1 MECKELAQKVSVTT
15 NLTPNI
21 LMHVFSC
28 LEVEG
33 SFYDSDYGMKHH
45 FTLLDEDYE
54 EWKTQA
60 KKCMT
65 LGCNAELYAVL
76 FQIPSFIPTE
86 DIDMIIDSYDKISE
100 AVAEGT
106 IDVLIASYPELFDTL
121 PIYAPKKVFD
131 DNFKKLNTHNEII
144 QNIITIF
151 KKILRGLWERFYSE
165 YWEKEGKIK
174 LEKRAKHLN
183 TIISPINL
191 ISAWHKVLKLEFPY
205 SEFSA
210 ILVEA
215 TNTIATNL
223 LAEQVMI
230 SLKTEDKDVY
240 RILAHEVGRSFLLN
254 TLLFENEQIKTI
266 ADSNIDRLSIVI
278 EAACIYIKGSLFDTL
293 RIRSDEL
300 DPYIVPGIK
309 EVMDIFGVIWDA
321 MDEKNIFDAIT
332 QTYNKLSPIT

>member
-1 MECKELAQKVSVTT
+1 MECKELAQKVFVST

-28 LEVEG
+28 LEIEG
-33 SFYDSDYGMKHH
+33 SFYDSEYGMKHH
-45 FTLLDEDYE
+45 FTLLDDEYE
-54 EWKTQA
+54 EWNGHA

-76 FQIPSFIPTE
+76 FQIPSFIPTD
-86 DIDMIIDSYDKISE
+86 DIDMILGSFDKISE
-100 AVAEGT
+100 ALTEGS

-121 PIYAPKKVFD
+121 STYAPKEVFD
-131 DNFKKLNTHNEII
+131 NHFKKLNNHVETI
-144 QNIITIF
+144 QKVIVFF

-174 LEKRAKHLN
+174 LLKRAEHLN
-183 TIISPINL
+183 TIINPIN
-191 ISAWHKVLKLEFPY
+191 IVSAWHKVLKLDFPY

-215 TNTIATNL
+215 TNTVATNL

-230 SLKTEDKDVY
+230 SLKAEDKDVY
-240 RILAHEVGRSFLLN
+240 KILTHEVGRSFLLN
-254 TLLFENEQIKTI
+254 TKLFENEKIKVI
-266 ADSNIDRLSIVI
+266 ADSNIDRLSMII
-278 EAACIYIKGSLFDTL
+278 DAACLHIKGCLFDTL

-300 DPYIVPGIK
+300 DPYVVPGIK
-309 EVMDIFGVIWDA
+309 EIVDIFGTIWDT
-321 MDEKNIFDAIT
+321 MDEKNIFEVIS
-332 QTYNKLSPIT
+332 QTYNKLSPIA

>member
-1 MECKELAQKVSVTT
+1 MECKELAQKVFVTT

-33 SFYDSDYGMKHH
+33 SFYDSEYGMKHH

-54 EWKTQA
+54 AWKTQV

-76 FQIPSFIPTE
+76 FQIPSFISTE
-86 DIDMIIDSYDKISE
+86 DIDMVIDSFDKISV
-100 AVAEGT
+100 AVAEGA

-121 PIYAPKKVFD
+121 SIYAPKKVFD
-131 DNFKKLNTHNEII
+131 DHFKKLNTHNDII
-144 QNIITIF
+144 QDVITVF

-165 YWEKEGKIK
+165 YWETEGKKKI
-174 LEKRAKHLN
+174 EKRAKQLN
-183 TIISPINL
+183 TIISPINI
-191 ISAWHKVLKLEFPY
+191 ISAWQKVLKLEFPY

-210 ILVEA
+210 VLVEP

-230 SLKTEDKDVY
+230 ALKTEDKDVY
-240 RILAHEVGRSFLLN
+240 RILTHEVGRSFLLN

-266 ADSNIDRLSIVI
+266 ADSNIDRLSMIIDAV
-278 EAACIYIKGSLFDTL
+278 CIHIKGSLFDTL
-293 RIRSDEL
+293 RIRSDEP
-300 DPYIVPGIK
+300 DPYIVPGMK
-309 EVMDIFGVIWDA
+309 EVMDIFGAIWDA
-321 MDEKNIFDAIT
+321 MEEKEIFAAIA
-332 QTYNKLSPIT
+332 QTYNKLSPIA

>member
-1 MECKELAQKVSVTT
+1 MAQKVFVTT

-33 SFYDSDYGMKHH
+33 SFYDSEYGMKHH

-54 EWKTQA
+54 EWNNHA

-86 DIDMIIDSYDKISE
+86 DVDMIIDSFDKISE
-100 AVAEGT
+100 AIAEGS
-106 IDVLIASYPELFDTL
+106 IDALITSYPELFDTL
-121 PIYAPKKVFD
+121 SIYAPKKIFD
-131 DNFKKLNTHNEII
+131 NHFKKLNTHNDTI
-144 QNIITIF
+144 QEVIAIF
-151 KKILRGLWERFYSE
+151 KKILRGVWERFYSE

-183 TIISPINL
+183 TIISPINI
-191 ISAWHKVLKLEFPY
+191 ISAWQKVLKLEFPY

-210 ILVEA
+210 VLVEP

-254 TLLFENEQIKTI
+254 TSLFENEQIKTL
-266 ADSNIDRLSIVI
+266 ADSNIDRLSMII
-278 EAACIYIKGSLFDTL
+278 DAACIHIKGSLFDTL
-293 RIRSDEL
+293 RIRTDDL
-300 DPYIVPGIK
+300 DPYVVPGLK
-309 EVMDIFGVIWDA
+309 EVIDIFGAIWDA
-321 MDEKNIFDAIT
+321 MDAKNIFEAIT
-332 QTYNKLSPIT
+332 QTYNKLSPIA

>member
-1 MECKELAQKVSVTT
+1 
-15 NLTPNI
+15 
-21 LMHVFSC
+21 MHVFSC

-54 EWKTQA
+54 EWKTHA

-65 LGCNAELYAVL
+65 LGCNKELYAVL

-240 RILAHEVGRSFLLN
+240 QILAHEVGRSFLLN

-278 EAACIYIKGSLFDTL
+278 DAACIYIKGNLFDTL